1 MAMKRTRPKTLSDQL
16 RQIIE
21 AGPLSRYRIAKD
33 SGVDASQLLRFMRGE
48 GRLTNDS
55 LDRIGGVLKLR
66 LVSDLERKMK

>member
-1 MAMKRTRPKTLSDQL
+1 MKRTRPKTLSDQL

-33 SGVDASQLLRFMRGE
+33 SRVDASQLLRFMRGD

-66 LVSDLERKMK
+66 LVSDLEGESK